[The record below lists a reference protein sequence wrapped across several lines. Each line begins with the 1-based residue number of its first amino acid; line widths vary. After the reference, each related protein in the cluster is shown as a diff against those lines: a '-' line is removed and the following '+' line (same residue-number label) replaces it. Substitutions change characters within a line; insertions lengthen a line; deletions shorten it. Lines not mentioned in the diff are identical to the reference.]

1 MRQNVL
7 KFKNDIKDWV
17 AAYKEG
23 KDNHWMHPI
32 YCAYYL
38 IKHQITDADKR
49 KEFVEEDIKRSY
61 KALNSD
67 WTKRVFRKVVDEYLG
82 KYPEEIVCA
91 DKQ

>member
-7 KFKNDIKDWV
+7 EFKSDIKEWV

-38 IKHQITDADKR
+38 IKHQILDPNKQ
-49 KEFVEEDIKRSY
+49 KEFIEEDIKRSY
-61 KALNSD
+61 KALNND
-67 WTKRVFRKVVDEYLG
+67 WTKHVFRKVVNEYLG
-82 KYPEEIVCA
+82 LYPEEIVRA
-91 DKQ
+91 NQ

>member
-17 AAYKEG
+17 DAYKEG

-38 IKHQITDADKR
+38 IKHQILDPNKQ
-49 KEFVEEDIKRSY
+49 KEFIEEDIKRSY
-61 KALNSD
+61 KALNND
-67 WTKRVFRKVVDEYLG
+67 WTKRVFRKVVNEYLG
-82 KYPEEIVCA
+82 LYPEEIVRA
-91 DKQ
+91 NQ